1 MLFVFPKPVIY
12 KSYPT
17 ANFTGKPV
25 YLTFIIQKNHGW
37 IILQQMIT
45 LSIRMCV
52 LWNCLGSQHC

>member
-25 YLTFIIQKNHGW
+25 MK
-37 IILQQMIT
+37 
-45 LSIRMCV
+45 S
-52 LWNCLGSQHC
+52 S